1 MKRFF
6 IFRLIVAIS
15 AFIATI
21 SCSDNSKIA
30 PVIDSE
36 ITVEGAKLRSI
47 SSESSD
53 FQVIYAVA
61 GSKSGQ
67 CVTAVSDRDWLTVVH
82 VDKDAVSL
90 SVTENRSSSDR
101 IAILSFNISGAKE
114 VRITFLQGANP
125 DYKAD
130 MAMTF
135 DLDVSEIK
143 SNSVFIT
150 VNPNK
155 MSYYYYGVVP
165 AALYEKYQTS
175 AEFLAAYVD
184 AIKSKAQADANAYL
198 TDYSLEPYLSK
209 GYNSH
214 EMTGLT
220 PLTEYYLVAFDLS
233 LSAAYSGNLST
244 LKFTSE
250 KFPDSS
256 GDFVIT
262 VDENANVVVT
272 PSDGVG
278 KYVLDVVSLSMWN
291 TYSTPNECAEDFID
305 WVDRSN
311 DYSIQ
316 SFLHEGPYSALY
328 YNPAAQ
334 MGNIT
339 TGDYVAYAFGCN
351 GAKVTS
357 GVSYKHFHFVEPA
370 N

>member
-1 MKRFF
+1 MDVKDSNLTQSDLLRAEM
-6 IFRLIVAIS
+6 RCLAWVVEKLPEQLI
-15 AFIATI
+15 
-21 SCSDNSKIA
+21 
-30 PVIDSE
+30 E
-36 ITVEGAKLRSI
+36 
-47 SSESSD
+47 
-53 FQVIYAVA
+53 
-61 GSKSGQ
+61 
-67 CVTAVSDRDWLTVVH
+67 
-82 VDKDAVSL
+82 
-90 SVTENRSSSDR
+90 
-101 IAILSFNISGAKE
+101 
-114 VRITFLQGANP
+114 NP

-175 AEFLAAYVD
+175 DEFLAAYVD

-262 VDENANVVVT
+262 VDENANVVVDSLRSQK
-272 PSDGVG
+272 PSSLKGS
-278 KYVLDVVSLSMWN
+278 YVKTVTVTTTMGPGLKVEN
-291 TYSTPNECAEDFID
+291 PN
-305 WVDRSN
+305 
-311 DYSIQ
+311 
-316 SFLHEGPYSALY
+316 L
-328 YNPAAQ
+328 
-334 MGNIT
+334 
-339 TGDYVAYAFGCN
+339 
-351 GAKVTS
+351 
-357 GVSYKHFHFVEPA
+357 
-370 N
+370 